1 MHRALKNQ
9 HRTHH
14 DSTMRITDPLK
25 ASLIAMAIS
34 AANPCLAEDYSESLE
49 IPGSEW
55 RIESQC
61 SAVADATQ
69 CTISV
74 NDGKTEEKVLDYPAP
89 PASANYEANIFL
101 LTFGCGTACSVAY
114 VYKLGGHLGGPFP
127 LVEATDNERE
137 VVMSLGAKS
146 VLFYRM
152 FDNNDALLHEIT
164 PELNDANLLDVVD
177 DSSLENHIFRLSYRT
192 EHGLEEL
199 QYEAP
204 Q

>member
-1 MHRALKNQ
+1 MILKNALI
-9 HRTHH
+9 THQ
-14 DSTMRITDPLK
+14 SSAMTITDSIK
-25 ASLIAMAIS
+25 ASLLALSIS
-34 AANPCLAEDYSESLE
+34 AANICSAESYSESFE

-61 SAVADATQ
+61 STVAKATQ

-74 NDGKTEEKVLDYPAP
+74 NDSNTEEKVLNYPAP
-89 PASANYEANIFL
+89 PASASYEANIFL
-101 LTFGCGTACSVAY
+101 LTFGCGTACSATY
-114 VYKLGGHLGGPFP
+114 AYKLGGHLGGPFP

-152 FDNNDALLHEIT
+152 FDNSDEPLHEIT
-164 PELNDANLLDVVD
+164 PDLNDANLLDVVD
-177 DSSLENHIFRLSYRT
+177 DSSLEDHIFRLSYRT
-192 EHGLEEL
+192 ENGLKEL

>member
-1 MHRALKNQ
+1 
-9 HRTHH
+9 
-14 DSTMRITDPLK
+14 MRITCSLK
-25 ASLIAMAIS
+25 ASLIAMAVS
-34 AANPCLAEDYSESLE
+34 AANPSRAEDYSESLE
-49 IPGSEW
+49 IPRSEW

-61 SAVADATQ
+61 STVAKATQ

-74 NDGKTEEKVLDYPAP
+74 NDGNTEEKVLNYPAP
-89 PASANYEANIFL
+89 PASASYEANIFL
-101 LTFGCGTACSVAY
+101 LTFGCGTVCSATY
-114 VYKLGGHLGGPFP
+114 AYKLGGSLGGPFP

-152 FDNNDALLHEIT
+152 FDNSDAPLHEIT
-164 PELNDANLLDVVD
+164 PDLNDTNLLDVVD
-177 DSSLENHIFRLSYRT
+177 DSSLEDHIFRLSYRT
-192 EHGLEEL
+192 ENGLEEL

>member
-1 MHRALKNQ
+1 MILKNALI
-9 HRTHH
+9 THQ
-14 DSTMRITDPLK
+14 SSAMTITDSIK
-25 ASLIAMAIS
+25 ASLLALSILATNICS
-34 AANPCLAEDYSESLE
+34 AENYSESLE
-49 IPGSEW
+49 ISGSEW
-55 RIESQC
+55 RVESQC
-61 SAVADATQ
+61 STVAQATQ

-74 NDGKTEEKVLDYPAP
+74 NDGNTEEKVLNYPAP
-89 PASANYEANIFL
+89 PASASYEAQIFL
-101 LTFGCGTACSVAY
+101 LTFGCGTACSATY
-114 VYKLGGHLGGPFP
+114 AYKLGGHLGGPFP

>member
-1 MHRALKNQ
+1 M
-9 HRTHH
+9 T
-14 DSTMRITDPLK
+14 ITDSIK
-25 ASLIAMAIS
+25 ASLLALSIS
-34 AANPCLAEDYSESLE
+34 AANICSAESYSESFE

-61 SAVADATQ
+61 STVAKATQ

-74 NDGKTEEKVLDYPAP
+74 NDGNTEEKVLNYPAP
-89 PASANYEANIFL
+89 PASASYEAKIFL
-101 LTFGCGTACSVAY
+101 LTFGCGTACSATY
-114 VYKLGGHLGGPFP
+114 AYKLGGHLGGPFP

-152 FDNNDALLHEIT
+152 FDNSDGPLHEIT
-164 PELNDANLLDVVD
+164 PNLNDSNLLDVID
-177 DSSLENHIFRLSYRT
+177 DSSLEDHIFRLSYRT
-192 EHGLEEL
+192 ENGIEEL

>member
-1 MHRALKNQ
+1 M
-9 HRTHH
+9 T
-14 DSTMRITDPLK
+14 ITDSIK
-25 ASLIAMAIS
+25 ASLLALSIS
-34 AANPCLAEDYSESLE
+34 AANICSAENYSESLE

-61 SAVADATQ
+61 STVAKATQ

-74 NDGKTEEKVLDYPAP
+74 NDGNTEEKVLNYPAP
-89 PASANYEANIFL
+89 PASASYEANIFL
-101 LTFGCGTACSVAY
+101 LTFGCGTACSATY
-114 VYKLGGHLGGPFP
+114 AYKLGGHLGGPFP

-152 FDNNDALLHEIT
+152 FDNSDEPLHEIT
-164 PELNDANLLDVVD
+164 PDLNNANLLDVID
-177 DSSLENHIFRLSYRT
+177 DSSLEDHIFRLSYRT
-192 EHGLEEL
+192 ENGLEEL